1 MKRLSI
7 IKKMSL
13 AGLAIAALSVP
24 SVSALAAN
32 GIGVERAQAIALK
45 RANLSANQV
54 RHIWYEYDYDNGRY
68 EYEFEFY
75 HAGIE
80 YEVSVDA
87 RSGEILEYSAE
98 YDD

>member
-1 MKRLSI
+1 MKKLSI
-7 IKKMSL
+7 IKKLALASL
-13 AGLAIAALSVP
+13 ALAAVIVP
-24 SVSALAAN
+24 SFSALAA
-32 GIGVERAQAIALK
+32 GDIGVERAQAIALQ

-54 RHIWYEYDYDNGRY
+54 RHIWYDYDYDDGRY

-87 RSGEILEYSAE
+87 ATGNIFEYSAE